1 MARERY
7 TYCKQKY
14 LLKKKYK
21 KYLECLMNAIMRGK
35 IPKKLKKQ
43 RLIFLIFLTKK
54 HRWKVSLR
62 WLRREVKKR
71 LDKL

>member
-7 TYCKQKY
+7 TYCKKQY

-21 KYLECLMNAIMRGK
+21 KYLECLMNAIMRSK
-35 IPKKLKKQ
+35 ISKKLKKQ

-54 HRWKVSLR
+54 WRWKVSLK
-62 WLRREVKKR
+62 WLRKEVQKR
-71 LDKL
+71 LRKL